1 MTGWM
6 ILAGLALLALLLL
19 WRPGRL
25 ERPALMLAGAA
36 LLVAAAGYS
45 WQGKPAEPGAPAAG
59 REKPMRD
66 DNLFAIERKQFLSQ
80 FGESGAV
87 LASADAFNRMGE
99 DQVSVGLLNNAIAK
113 RPKDVDLRI
122 GYAHALLV
130 LAQGNFTPAVQLA
143 FDRADMVAKPG
154 NPAPRYFRGL
164 AQIESGDLAGAEK
177 AWRALYADLP
187 PDSLWREPL
196 ARRISAFDMI
206 RAAQARQAVAR

>member
-6 ILAGLALLALLLL
+6 TLIGLALLALLLL
-19 WRPGRL
+19 WRLGRL
-25 ERPALMLAGAA
+25 DRSALMFVGAA
-36 LLVAAAGYS
+36 LFVAAAGYS

-59 REKPMRD
+59 RDKPMRG

-80 FGESGAV
+80 FGETGAV

-130 LAQGNFTPAVQLA
+130 LAQGNFTPAVRLA
-143 FDRADMVAKPG
+143 FDRADSVAAPG
-154 NPAPRYFRGL
+154 NPAPRFFRGL
-164 AQIESGDLAGAEK
+164 AQFESGDLAGAEQG
-177 AWRALYADLP
+177 WRALYAELP
-187 PDSLWREPL
+187 ADSRWREPL
-196 ARRISAFDMI
+196 ARRIAAFDVI
-206 RAAQARQAVAR
+206 RAAQARQAAAR